1 MGGQQR
7 FSARAGAKEIRDG
20 QVLDAD
26 VLRGEAW
33 RVARRLLGA
42 LLVDTSGAVPVVGRI
57 VETEAYCSGD
67 AASHSARGQ
76 TPRNR
81 AMFGRAGLAYVYR
94 SYGLHWCVNVSCSE
108 EGEGAAVLLRALEP
122 LTGLDLMRERR
133 LPATPSDLQLCR
145 GPGNLAR
152 ALGIGLRHN
161 EKDLLDPTASLRLIA
176 GPAVPAAKVRRS
188 PRIGIT
194 RAVDKL
200 WRFYVHPNA
209 FVSAARSGQALRTD
223 CRGRGQQQ
231 SQSTLVRPG

>member
-1 MGGQQR
+1 MTLRRRAATTSGMDRQQT
-7 FSARAGAKEIRDG
+7 FSARAGVQKLRNQE
-20 QVLDAD
+20 VLDAS

-42 LLVDTSGAVPVVGRI
+42 LLVDTSGVAPVVGRI
-57 VETEAYCSGD
+57 VETEAYCAND

-76 TPRNR
+76 TPRNH

-94 SYGLHWCVNVSCSE
+94 SYGLHWCVNVSCTA

-122 LTGLDLMRERR
+122 LAGLDVMRERR
-133 LPATPSDLQLCR
+133 LPATPKALQLCR

-152 ALGIGLRHN
+152 ALRIDLRHN
-161 EKDLLDPTASLRLIA
+161 GLDLLHPKSSLRLVA
-176 GPAVPAAKVRRS
+176 GAAVPAANIRRS

-200 WRFYVHPNA
+200 WRFYVVPSA
-209 FVSAARSGQALRTD
+209 FVSAARNGQPLRAE
-223 CRGRGQQQ
+223 RSAR
-231 SQSTLVRPG
+231 